1 MEKMTDNNINLALP
15 KGALLDA
22 TAALIDRA
30 GWGVQGYSNDARYY
44 RLQSD
49 TFPGLRAKILNER
62 DIPVQVAIGN
72 YELGITGLD
81 WVEELLVKYPA
92 LALVRILDLGYGAR
106 TLEVGINPALG
117 VKRVGALTDIDGVI
131 RIASEYPNI
140 AEAFAVEARLR
151 RFRIFPVYGAPGAYP
166 PEHAELAVIRGSAA
180 DVAAQGML
188 PLGTIF
194 GGGACLIAN
203 RDAWQ
208 TRDLS
213 ALLAPLGTAMST
225 VAEAKAEPVNAPVSV
240 TGVTPMPAETLRLA
254 LPDGHQQAHVVKLLA
269 KAGIGVSDYP
279 SETGNRRPGVDIP
292 GVSIKVIRPQDMPQQ
307 VATGNFDLA
316 ITGQDWLKDHLYQF
330 PESPVAELLDLKYGW
345 VRIVAVVSEDTPAES
360 VEQLKEVI
368 RERNRPLR
376 VASEYINIADRYA
389 QSQRLGEYRIIPT
402 YGATEAFLPEDA
414 DILIEN
420 TETGGTIRRHNLKII
435 DTLFEST
442 ACLVGNLARV
452 REPGLAPQVERIVT
466 ALKKGLTE
474 EVAPA

>member
-1 MEKMTDNNINLALP
+1 MTQTATKINLALP
-15 KGALLDA
+15 KGTLLDA
-22 TAALIDRA
+22 TAKLIDGA

-44 RLQSD
+44 RLESV

-62 DIPVQVAIGN
+62 DIPVQVAVGN
-72 YELGITGLD
+72 YDLGITGLD
-81 WVEELLVKYPA
+81 WVEELMVKYPA
-92 LALVRILDLGYGAR
+92 LALVRILDLDYGAR
-106 TLEVGINPALG
+106 TLEVGVNPALG
-117 VKRVGALTDIDGVI
+117 VERVGALTDIEGVI
-131 RIASEYPNI
+131 SIASEYPNI

-166 PEHAELAVIRGSAA
+166 PEHAELAVIRGTAA

-213 ALLAPLGTAMST
+213 ALLAPLGQVMGS
-225 VAEAKAEPVNAPVSV
+225 VAEAKPKPVNAPVRIA
-240 TGVTPMPAETLRLA
+240 TVTPMPPDTLRLA
-254 LPDGHQQAHVVKLLA
+254 LPDGHAQSHVVKLLA

-279 SETGNRRPGVDIP
+279 SATGNRRPAVDIP

-307 VATGNFDLA
+307 VAIGNFDLA
-316 ITGQDWLKDHLYQF
+316 ITGQDWLTDHLYQF
-330 PESPVAELLDLKYGW
+330 PESPVAELLNLKYSW

-360 VEQLKEVI
+360 VDQMKDVV
-368 RERNRPLR
+368 RERNVPLR

-389 QSQRLGEYRIIPT
+389 QTHRLGEYRVIPT

-452 REPGLAPQVERIVT
+452 GEPALAPRVEQIVS
-466 ALKKGLTE
+466 ALKKGLAEE
-474 EVAPA
+474 EVAS

>member
-1 MEKMTDNNINLALP
+1 MTATDTLINLALP

-44 RLQSD
+44 RLESD
-49 TFPGLRAKILNER
+49 VFTGLRAKILNER
-62 DIPVQVAIGN
+62 DIPVQVAVGN

-81 WVEELLVKYPA
+81 WVQELLVKYPA
-92 LALVRILDLGYGAR
+92 LALVRVLDLGYGAR
-106 TLEVGINPALG
+106 TLEVGVNPALG
-117 VKRVGALTDIDGVI
+117 IERVGALTDTRGVI

-194 GGGACLIAN
+194 SGGACLIAN

-208 TRDLS
+208 SRDLS
-213 ALLAPLGTAMST
+213 ALLAPLGKIMPGL
-225 VAEAKAEPVNAPVSV
+225 AEPEAAPANAAVSI
-240 TGVTPMPAETLRLA
+240 TDVTPMPPETLRLA
-254 LPDGHQQAHVVKLLA
+254 LPDGHQQSHVVKLLA

-279 SETGNRRPGVDIP
+279 SETGNRRPGIDIP

-316 ITGQDWLKDHLYQF
+316 ITGQDWLRDHLYQF
-330 PESPVAELLDLKYGW
+330 PESPVAELLNLKYGW

-360 VEQLKEVI
+360 VEDLKAVI
-368 RERNRPLR
+368 SERNLPLR
-376 VASEYINIADRYA
+376 VASEYTNIADRYA
-389 QSQRLGEYRIIPT
+389 QTQRLGEYRIIPT

-420 TETGGTIRRHNLKII
+420 TETGGTIRRHNLRII

-452 REPGLAPQVERIVT
+452 REPALAPRVEQIVAALRQGLAED
-466 ALKKGLTE
+466 A
-474 EVAPA
+474 AA

>member
-1 MEKMTDNNINLALP
+1 MATADTQINIALP

-22 TAALIDRA
+22 TAALIERA

-44 RLQSD
+44 RLKSE

-62 DIPVQVAIGN
+62 DIPVQVAVGN
-72 YELGITGLD
+72 YEIGITGLD
-81 WVEELLVKYPA
+81 WVQELLVKYPA

-106 TLEVGINPALG
+106 TLEVGVNPALG
-117 VKRVGALTDIDGVI
+117 VERVGALTDIPGVV

-166 PEHAELAVIRGSAA
+166 PEHAELAVIRGTAA

-213 ALLAPLGTAMST
+213 ALLAPLGKVLDS
-225 VAEAKAEPVNAPVSV
+225 VAEPSAAPSNTPVAITS
-240 TGVTPMPAETLRLA
+240 VTPMAPETLRLA
-254 LPDGHQQAHVVKLLA
+254 LPDGHQQSHVVKLLQ

-279 SETGNRRPGVDIP
+279 SETGNRRPGMDIP

-330 PESPVAELLDLKYGW
+330 PESPVAEMLDLKYGW
-345 VRIVAVVSEDTPAES
+345 VRIVAVVSGDTPAES
-360 VEQLKEVI
+360 LDELRDVI
-368 RERNRPLR
+368 RERSVPLR

-389 QSQRLGEYRIIPT
+389 QEHRLGEYRIIPT

-414 DILIEN
+414 DVLIEN

-452 REPGLAPQVERIVT
+452 SEPALAPRVEQIVA
-466 ALKKGLTE
+466 ALGRGLME
-474 EVAPA
+474 DAAAWS